1 MPRHE
6 ICRLDTVPAR
16 TEEHLMTER
25 TIVIT
30 GASDGIGAAAARAL
44 SLAGE
49 RVVIVGRSPQ
59 KTEAI
64 AAELGV
70 DHFVADFARLAEVRG
85 LAAALLQRYPR
96 IDVLANNAGGI
107 MGDREVTV
115 DGHEKTFQ
123 VNHLAPFLL
132 TTLLMDRLIA
142 SRATVINTSS
152 TANRFGRIDLD
163 DLENERKYSP
173 NNAYGDAKLAN
184 ILFTREL
191 HRRYAARGIV
201 TAALHP
207 GVVATSFSTGST
219 SIMRVIYQTALKRML
234 ITPEKGADTLVWLAS
249 TAAGV
254 DWQSG
259 EYYEKRQ
266 VHSTNR
272 QASDAGLATALWERS
287 VDMVA
292 TDLLPQ
298 G

>member
-1 MPRHE
+1 MS
-6 ICRLDTVPAR
+6 
-16 TEEHLMTER
+16 ER

-44 SLAGE
+44 VAAGD

-64 AAELGV
+64 AAELGA
-70 DHFVADFARLAEVRG
+70 DHLIADFSTLAEVRV
-85 LAAALLQRYPR
+85 LAAELLRRYPR

-107 MGDREVTV
+107 LADRELTV

-132 TTLLMDRLIA
+132 TTLLMDRLIE

-152 TANRFGRIDLD
+152 AANRFGRLNLD
-163 DLENERKYSP
+163 DLGNERKYSP
-173 NNAYGDAKLAN
+173 NKAYGDAKLAN

-191 HRRYAARGIV
+191 HRRYSGRGIV
-201 TAALHP
+201 TAAFHP
-207 GVVATSFSTGST
+207 GIVATSFSTGST
-219 SIMRVIYQTALKRML
+219 SAMRFVYQTVLKRML

-259 EYYEKRQ
+259 EYYEKRR
-266 VHSTNR
+266 VGSTNS

-287 VDMVA
+287 VDMVT
-292 TDLLPQ
+292 TDLLP
-298 G
+298 